1 MSLTEW
7 WSDPSV
13 AADPTKEPKLSKV
26 DKFKKEQDN
35 TKVGKAEQA
44 IVPKVMGAIEA
55 GSKKPILGKIINPAM
70 SMLNFV
76 GEKVVQ
82 PITQTVSAAL
92 LTPQAMAK
100 GKGGLT
106 ESYRYSKKQAEKISM
121 GQAAASAVGK
131 VAAPVLGNVSEA
143 TFLQKDFNV
152 FDERQRD
159 KAFRDEWAGILA
171 SGVTDLALAALGT
184 KGAGIAVRGTAKKV
198 VGPKRLATAEDLD
211 DFKTELDEIV
221 ASKALPVE
229 QQPKTGL
236 SVLVDDAVN
245 ETNLTKLASN
255 PLVSETSNPYRTATI
270 LSRLDNHQ
278 DVADYLLA
286 ERGDTA
292 AFQRFFDRNPLAA
305 DHLDN
310 YGITATAPIDNFANI
325 GLDALDEGLVARYQ
339 KIIDAKKADDPNFA
353 RALDDFMEKARMGVI
368 ESYRP
373 GRYAALEQIGL
384 SFID

>member
-7 WSDPSV
+7 WNDPSI
-13 AADPTKEPKLSKV
+13 AKDPAKEPKLSKV
-26 DKFKKEQDN
+26 DKFKKEQDT

-44 IVPKVMGAIEA
+44 IVPKVMGAIESA
-55 GSKKPILGKIINPAM
+55 QKKPILGRLINPAM
-70 SMLNFV
+70 TALDFV
-76 GEKVVQ
+76 GRNIVQ
-82 PITQTVSAAL
+82 PVTQTVSAAL

-100 GKGGLT
+100 GKGGIT

-131 VAAPVLGNVSEA
+131 ITSPVLSNVSEA
-143 TFLQKDFNV
+143 TFLQEDFDV
-152 FDERQRD
+152 FNERQRD

-198 VGPKRLATAEDLD
+198 VGPKRLATTD
-211 DFKTELDEIV
+211 DMDTFRAELDEIV

-245 ETNLTKLASN
+245 ETDLTKLASN

-310 YGITATAPIDNFANI
+310 YGITAVAPIDNFANTNGCYRKLSPRTVCI
-325 GLDALDEGLVARYQ
+325 SRANWFSQ
-339 KIIDAKKADDPNFA
+339 KEDT
-353 RALDDFMEKARMGVI
+353 VT
-368 ESYRP
+368 
-373 GRYAALEQIGL
+373 
-384 SFID
+384 SFIRRP